1 MPTYLYCCDTHGE
14 FEEYHSMSIVLEDCP
29 KCIEDGKSGEDV
41 KKLKRLICGT
51 NRGVV
56 ELYGNDLVAKTKE
69 DIQKMKREMHG
80 SEKLYSNFLGEDKYQ
95 AVQQRIDK
103 QKREKY

>member
-1 MPTYLYCCDTHGE
+1 MPSYDHICESPDCQHEWEDFY
-14 FEEYHSMSIVLEDCP
+14 SITANIPKVCP
-29 KCIEDGKSGEDV
+29 KCNKETV
-41 KKLKRLICGT
+41 KRLISGT
-51 NRGVV
+51 TKGVV